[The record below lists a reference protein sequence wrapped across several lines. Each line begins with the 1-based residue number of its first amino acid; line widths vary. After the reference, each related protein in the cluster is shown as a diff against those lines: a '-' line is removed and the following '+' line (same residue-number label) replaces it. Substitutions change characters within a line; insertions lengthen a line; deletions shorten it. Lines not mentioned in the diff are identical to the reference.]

1 MPQPRPGHSYIR
13 PEVRAEPGVPAIK
26 IDPDIHRLHWNE
38 NPFDF
43 PADLKEEVMQ
53 RVAHMPWSHY
63 PRALRPFDLIDA
75 IAKFHGLQSSQVV
88 VGGGSS
94 DMLKAVIAAVLQTGD
109 HMLTHTPTFPSY
121 AMHAHHASA
130 VVHEVE
136 LDPAN
141 DFALPVETILDR
153 ASHHR
158 VKLIIICAPNNP
170 TGTIYPLTQLRR
182 IVLESDALVVID
194 AAYGEFSGQDLR
206 PLLAEAENVVLV
218 HTFSKAYALAG
229 ARVGYTLSSPAI
241 AAELQKLVTNFTLST
256 FSEVAATVALEN
268 SARFQ
273 PMIAAIISERE
284 RLAAA
289 LAKLPGVRVFPS
301 GTNFLLVHLGQPAKE
316 AQAYL
321 YSREK
326 LLVSTM
332 SSYPGYEEYLRI
344 SIGTPAQNDIVISG
358 LASYLATVAA

>member
-1 MPQPRPGHSYIR
+1 
-13 PEVRAEPGVPAIK
+13 
-26 IDPDIHRLHWNE
+26 
-38 NPFDF
+38 
-43 PADLKEEVMQ
+43 
-53 RVAHMPWSHY
+53 
-63 PRALRPFDLIDA
+63 
-75 IAKFHGLQSSQVV
+75 
-88 VGGGSS
+88 
-94 DMLKAVIAAVLQTGD
+94 
-109 HMLTHTPTFPSY
+109 
-121 AMHAHHASA
+121 
-130 VVHEVE
+130 
-136 LDPAN
+136 
-141 DFALPVETILDR
+141 
-153 ASHHR
+153 
-158 VKLIIICAPNNP
+158 
-170 TGTIYPLTQLRR
+170 
-182 IVLESDALVVID
+182 
-194 AAYGEFSGQDLR
+194 
-206 PLLAEAENVVLV
+206 
-218 HTFSKAYALAG
+218 
-229 ARVGYTLSSPAI
+229 I

-358 LASYLATVAA
+358 F